1 MKPGT
6 VAKALLM
13 QRGKAFKGALSA
25 ARKAQ
30 ETSTEMMSI
39 STAGQANINRFPSDL
54 QAMAQTMHQKT
65 KKKERSE
72 KQVQRLDGALG
83 AACDAIVLKAGG
95 GSGSSEPDSKRQR
108 VSDQEE
114 EEEEAEEEE

>member
-1 MKPGT
+1 M
-6 VAKALLM
+6 AKALLM

-95 GSGSSEPDSKRQR
+95 GGGSGSSEPDSKRQR